1 MTTIKPQSKASKET
15 NAASSVS
22 FDPRILKIPDES
34 SNDFHLVGS
43 KCKSCGSIYFPQ
55 RLICPTCFRDD
66 TLEETAFS
74 KSGRLYSFSITRREF
89 LAPPGFSLPYAFGY
103 VDLPEGVRVV
113 SLLKEWEPDLL
124 RMDGEVELGIEPI
137 GEDRAG
143 NQVIGFYFRPKQ
155 GAVKVSQEKK
165 ETHRRGKN
173 EEGSGTRSGDD
184 RFREIPREDDR
195 GIGCCS

>member
-1 MTTIKPQSKASKET
+1 MAKQGTKE
-15 NAASSVS
+15 AKGGVGGSIS
-22 FDPRILKIPDES
+22 FDRRILKIPDES
-34 SNDFHLVGS
+34 GSDFHLVGS

-143 NQVIGFYFRPKQ
+143 NQVIGFYFRPEQ

-165 ETHRRGKN
+165 ETRRRGKN